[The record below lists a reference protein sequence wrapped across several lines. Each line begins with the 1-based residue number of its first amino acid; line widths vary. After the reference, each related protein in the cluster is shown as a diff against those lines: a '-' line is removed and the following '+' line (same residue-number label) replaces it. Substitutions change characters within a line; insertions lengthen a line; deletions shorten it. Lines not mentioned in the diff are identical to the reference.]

1 MSRRNSALPEYGDEL
16 VDGEDY
22 RVIHN
27 NIGIDT
33 NRLDSLSD
41 NIYAVAMTLL
51 VLDLKTTTVA
61 EPLPGLIVRLT
72 PHLLVYV
79 LSFLTLGVLWTAH
92 LIQAHWLERI
102 SRTYI
107 WIKIVFL
114 MFIVLIPF
122 STQILASYQY
132 EKLGVAVYGLNY
144 LACTLLLLLLWIYA
158 TDHRRLVRDDLS
170 RHVIGWVKARLVVA
184 NIFAAVA
191 FVVAVAFSTS
201 VGAVLFIL
209 AQVLA
214 IIPTLSIDRIIVWS
228 RNTVRAL
235 QRH

>member
-1 MSRRNSALPEYGDEL
+1 MTRRNSAVPEYGDDPI
-16 VDGEDY
+16 DGDDY
-22 RVIHN
+22 RVIHK

-33 NRLDSLSD
+33 RRLDSLSD

-51 VLDLKTTTVA
+51 VLDLKTNTA
-61 EPLPGLIVRLT
+61 AGPLSALLAGLT

-122 STQILASYQY
+122 STQVLAAYPY
-132 EKLGVAVYGLNY
+132 EKLGVGIYGLNY
-144 LACTLLLLLLWIYA
+144 LACTALLLLLWTYA
-158 TDHRRLVRDDLS
+158 TDQHRLVRDDLS
-170 RHVIGWVKARLVVA
+170 HHVIAWVKARLVVA
-184 NIFAAVA
+184 NAFAAVA
-191 FVVAVAFSTS
+191 LVVAVAFSTRA
-201 VGAVLFIL
+201 GAALFIL
-209 AQVLA
+209 AQILA
-214 IIPTLSIDRIIVWS
+214 IIPTLSIDKVIVWS
-228 RNTVRAL
+228 QKTVRPL
-235 QRH
+235 RH